1 MLSGFSCQPDRVCS
15 VTDDKSVVSKT
26 MYLRNIHSTISSRG
40 KIDEIM
46 LNITLIGKYFSP
58 IIIRFGQGYK
68 YSILMLIRI
77 D

>member
-1 MLSGFSCQPDRVCS
+1 
-15 VTDDKSVVSKT
+15 
-26 MYLRNIHSTISSRG
+26 
-40 KIDEIM
+40 M